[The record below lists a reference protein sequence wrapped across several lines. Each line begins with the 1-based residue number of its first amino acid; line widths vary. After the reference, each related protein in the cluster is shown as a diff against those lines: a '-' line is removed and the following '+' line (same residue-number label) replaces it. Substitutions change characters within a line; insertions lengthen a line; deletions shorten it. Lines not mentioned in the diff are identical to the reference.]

1 MSTFLWKAVKVA
13 ALLTLGQPEEQYTP
27 PVYQPEDYQP
37 VFQPPPHRPPPSQRY
52 RPSPHRPP
60 LSTGTAKIQGITASF
75 TEDDQTDQPADE
87 YYNGLRA
94 HASKEG
100 DEMSR
105 CFSESHEAYDRGDHA
120 AAKELSNQGKN
131 HKQKMEQL
139 HKAASTW
146 IYLENNR
153 GREPGEI
160 DLHGLYVKEAIAYT
174 ETALEEASLR
184 GDSELRVI
192 VGRGSHSEDGVARVR
207 PAIEE
212 LMRQHRLITEL
223 DPSNSGVL
231 VVELN
236 GR

>member
-1 MSTFLWKAVKVA
+1 
-13 ALLTLGQPEEQYTP
+13 
-27 PVYQPEDYQP
+27 
-37 VFQPPPHRPPPSQRY
+37 
-52 RPSPHRPP
+52 
-60 LSTGTAKIQGITASF
+60 
-75 TEDDQTDQPADE
+75 DE

-174 ETALEEASLR
+174 ETALEEAKLR
-184 GDSELRVI
+184 GDSELRLI
-192 VGRGSHSEDGVARVR
+192 VGTGSHSEDGVAKVR

-212 LMRQHRLITEL
+212 LMRQHRLVTEL

-236 GR
+236 